1 MRERYKLARRQGKN
15 GGGRRARGVR
25 EERMDGEKEGVKE
38 GGKKV
43 EGKANDSL
51 MKGLLIAATFHQSQ
65 CSRNQSMV

>member
-1 MRERYKLARRQGKN
+1 
-15 GGGRRARGVR
+15 
-25 EERMDGEKEGVKE
+25 MDGEKEGVKE